1 MPATRLSKSSAAS
14 CWTRSRRRSPSC
26 PSPLVATVFLNSNGA
41 ALDLLEIKGRTQ
53 ALIDR
58 LEREGAYVH
67 IPRADRDYAV
77 TVGLRML
84 TLRHFVTEADGL
96 FRANEDERDML
107 RYYANA
113 IEHFL
118 ADAPAA

>member
-1 MPATRLSKSSAAS
+1 M
-14 CWTRSRRRSPSC
+14 
-26 PSPLVATVFLNSNGA
+26 ATVFADSEGE
-41 ALDLLEIKGRTQ
+41 ALDLLEIKGRAQ

-58 LEREGAYVH
+58 LEGGGAYVH

-84 TLRHFVTEADGL
+84 TLRHFVTEEKRL

-118 ADAPAA
+118 D

>member
-1 MPATRLSKSSAAS
+1 MQAIAAAIPVLPVS
-14 CWTRSRRRSPSC
+14 
-26 PSPLVATVFLNSNGA
+26 LVATVFVDSESD
-41 ALDLLEIKGRTQ
+41 ALDLLEIKGRAQ

-84 TLRHFVTEADGL
+84 TLRHFVTEAEGL
-96 FRANEDERDML
+96 FRANEGERDML

-118 ADAPAA
+118 ADPPAA

>member
-1 MPATRLSKSSAAS
+1 MPVS
-14 CWTRSRRRSPSC
+14 
-26 PSPLVATVFLNSNGA
+26 LVATVFVESESA

-67 IPRADRDYAV
+67 IPRRADRDYAV

-84 TLRHFVTEADGL
+84 TLRHFVTEAEGL
-96 FRANEDERDML
+96 FRANEAERDML

-118 ADAPAA
+118 ADPPAA

>member
-1 MPATRLSKSSAAS
+1 
-14 CWTRSRRRSPSC
+14 
-26 PSPLVATVFLNSNGA
+26 VFLDSGDE
-41 ALDLLEIKGRTQ
+41 ALDLLEVKGRTQ

-58 LEREGAYVH
+58 LEGEGAYVH

-96 FRANEDERDML
+96 YRASEDERDML

-118 ADAPAA
+118 PDAQAS

>member
-1 MPATRLSKSSAAS
+1 MLPVS
-14 CWTRSRRRSPSC
+14 
-26 PSPLVATVFLNSNGA
+26 LVATVFVHAGDE
-41 ALDLLEIKGRTQ
+41 ALGLLEVKARTQ
-53 ALIDR
+53 ALIDG
-58 LEREGAYVH
+58 LERAGAYVH
-67 IPRADRDYAV
+67 VPRADRDYAV

-96 FRANEDERDML
+96 FRANAGERDML

-118 ADAPAA
+118 PEQKEEGEAGRESAPATAAAGAA